1 MRFFQPIFIS
11 SLFVQVALSFDWNYI
26 NYNQKPLPPIANK
39 VTIKAPP
46 DTDIWRADP
55 VKDNFTAPY
64 LYTTIRASEFES
76 VRVTITAAWKTLYDQ
91 GGLVITFPLEE
102 GPLRW
107 IKAGIEYADGH
118 PNLGVVATDRL
129 SDWSLSP
136 VTDTSAGN
144 GTVTIEIERDTSYAW
159 VYVIEGTQRRVLRQV
174 TWAFSGGPFQ
184 EIDVGIYA
192 AKPTRESEEGREFDS
207 LAVSFSDFVL
217 KTNCAQ

>member
-1 MRFFQPIFIS
+1 M
-11 SLFVQVALSFDWNYI
+11 ALDWNYT
-26 NYNQKPLPPIANK
+26 NYNQKPLSPIANN

-64 LYTTIRASEFES
+64 LQTTIRASDFES

-91 GGLVITFPLEE
+91 GGLLITFPSEE
-102 GPLRW
+102 EPLRW

-118 PNLGVVATDRL
+118 NNLGVVATDRL

-136 VTDTSAGN
+136 ITDTSVGN
-144 GTVTIEIERDTSYAW
+144 GTVTVEIERDASDVW
-159 VYVIEGTQRRVLRQV
+159 VYVIEGSQRRALRKV
-174 TWAFSGGPFQ
+174 TWAFSGGASQ
-184 EIDVGIYA
+184 EIGVGIYA
-192 AKPTRESEEGREFDS
+192 AKPTRESDEGHEFDT

-217 KTNCAQ
+217 KTNGTRHTTL